1 LNNLDRDTT
10 NIHTIVDQQIAIWR
24 DGYNGSIYCTS
35 GCANCCT
42 LEVQT
47 TLAEGLLISRTH
59 QPDLTRLEALC
70 RALGEQARDAEDF
83 KSFLKNSRT
92 TIGHCFFL
100 ENNNCSIYPHR
111 PLPCRAL
118 LSTRPA
124 DWCGVDFATLHP
136 LEREAFRSSLDRN
149 VVAWPTHYVAATQE
163 LARSQEDLLREQMQ
177 QAWGVAATGSLA
189 LMVWLGSRLGEET
202 PDRARIE
209 KLLHQ
214 LGCDHPYLVN
224 FAETKI

>member
-1 LNNLDRDTT
+1 LNNLDRKTT
-10 NIHTIVDQQIAIWR
+10 NIHTLLDQQIANWR
-24 DGYNGSIYCTS
+24 EGHSGPIYCTS

-70 RALGEQARDAEDF
+70 RSLGEQARAAVDF

-92 TIGHCFFL
+92 TIGSCFFL
-100 ENNNCSIYPHR
+100 ENANCTIYPHR

-124 DWCGVDFATLHP
+124 AWCGVDFSTLHP
-136 LEREAFRSSLDRN
+136 LEREAFRSSLDRA

-163 LARSQEDLLREQMQ
+163 LARHQEELLREQMQ
-177 QAWGVAATGSLA
+177 QTWGVALTGSLA
-189 LMVWLGSRLGEET
+189 VMVWLGSRFGEEP
-202 PDRARIE
+202 PDRDRIK
-209 KLLHQ
+209 KLLHE
-214 LGCDHPYLVN
+214 LGCDHPFLVN
-224 FAETKI
+224 FAETK